1 MVQLKEWF
9 MDLQIVP
16 SYAYHSVMHNL
27 PRIDMNHTSMD
38 AALRDVDTEA
48 QLRACFPVMKELRPH
63 LDSEDDFV
71 ARVARQRQQGYRI
84 LAAWQDDVV
93 VALAGYRLQ
102 ENLVYG
108 SFLYVDD
115 LVAGEATR
123 SQRWGARLLDRL
135 TQVAQHAGCIKLV
148 LDTGLSNALAQR
160 FYFRQGLLPGAMR
173 FGKMLGGSAA

>member
-1 MVQLKEWF
+1 
-9 MDLQIVP
+9 MDQASI
-16 SYAYHSVMHNL
+16 
-27 PRIDMNHTSMD
+27 D

-48 QLRACFPVMKELRPH
+48 QLRACYPVMKELRPH
-63 LDSEDDFV
+63 LRTEDEFV

-84 LAAWQDDVV
+84 LAAWQGDKV

-102 ENLVYG
+102 DNLVYG

-115 LVAGEATR
+115 LVAGEAAR

-135 TQVAQHAGCIKLV
+135 TRVAEQARCDKLV

-173 FGKMLGGSAA
+173 FGKFLGGSTA